1 MTFKDLASNGLVL
14 NASGF
19 VNSPRSVAGARS
31 DLLFTILDRLRSE
44 GIALSSPQSLLM
56 IRMAARPAPRLRPR
70 RPIEAKGRTGRH
82 ATGRIRPFFNAEP
95 P

>member
-56 IRMAARPAPRLRPR
+56 IQDGGPASAAPAP
-70 RPIEAKGRTGRH
+70 
-82 ATGRIRPFFNAEP
+82 ATPD
-95 P
+95 